1 LVNSFICIHKNYI
14 SSSSIINVTYNYC
27 VCIDDKKVGVSFWSD
42 SDLEDARPCY
52 SQPAMAPISF
62 AAVSIPPNE
71 SEIHSFSQPTQVD
84 DLLLSSQL
92 QTSQSAPTTT
102 NVIIQFK
109 IHLYI
114 TILEY
119 YMIQFNILIC

>member
-1 LVNSFICIHKNYI
+1 M
-14 SSSSIINVTYNYC
+14 
-27 VCIDDKKVGVSFWSD
+27 SFWSD
-42 SDLEDARPCY
+42 SDLDDARPCY

-62 AAVSIPPNE
+62 AVSIPPNE

-92 QTSQSAPTTT
+92 LTSQSAPTTT

-109 IHLYI
+109 LHLHI
-114 TILEY
+114 IILEY
-119 YMIQFNILIC
+119 YMLQFNIQLLF